1 LSAVAAVLAALHPRL
16 PVFVRQSPAV
26 RLSFVLQ
33 IDHSSSRV
41 AFGQLRAV
49 AQSAADD
56 VKDDDAYED
65 DEQKYESERQPDDEH
80 FAVV

>member
-1 LSAVAAVLAALHPRL
+1 LSAVAAVLAALLPHL

-41 AFGQLRAV
+41 AFRQLRAV
-49 AQSAADD
+49 APSAADD

-65 DEQKYESERQPDDEH
+65 DEQKYESERQPDDER